1 MNILERLYYAGFL
14 VKQRYSLAHRERL
27 PFRVVSVGNI
37 TTGGT
42 GKTPATMAIAREAL
56 NRGLAPVILTR
67 GYRGK
72 AKGPC
77 FVTRGDGPL
86 LSVPEAGD
94 EPYLMAS
101 RLRKV
106 PIVKGPDRYQD
117 GVFAIDGLGL
127 QLNAP
132 ESCVLFILDDGF
144 QHVRL
149 FRDRDVVLMDANDP
163 FGGQRLLPAGKLREP
178 ASSLERAD
186 IIVITKSGPRMG
198 TLGPAIEKTINTI
211 REYNSKAPLFVADH
225 LSVSAADRQGREYPP
240 SALAGEKIYG
250 FCGIGSPESFRRT
263 LLDSGGDVA
272 GFRNFRDHHAY
283 TLPDIL
289 SLRREAER
297 LGCRWIV
304 TTEKDII
311 KINHLDLPENILIIR
326 IDFSIDGSFYDYV
339 FGR

>member
-27 PFRVVSVGNI
+27 PVRVVSVGNI

-86 LSVPEAGD
+86 LSVQEAGD

-117 GVFAIDGLGL
+117 GVFALEELGG

-132 ESCVLFILDDGF
+132 KSGILFILDDGF

-149 FRDRDVVLMDANDP
+149 FRDRDIVLLDAHDS
-163 FGGQRLLPAGKLREP
+163 FGRQRLLPIGKLREP

-186 IIVITKSGPRMG
+186 IIVITKSGAAMRGRGPGIERTIH
-198 TLGPAIEKTINTI
+198 TLRG
-211 REYNSKAPLFVADH
+211 YNSKALLFIADH
-225 LSVSAADRQGREYPP
+225 LPAAAADRQGREYPL
-240 SALAGEKIYG
+240 ADLAGASIFG
-250 FCGIGSPESFRRT
+250 FCGIGSPASFKET
-263 LLDSGGDVA
+263 LADIGAKLS
-272 GFRNFRDHHAY
+272 GFRQFRDHHEY
-283 TLPDIL
+283 TLADL
-289 SLRREAER
+289 NAVRDDAER

-311 KINHLDLPENILIIR
+311 KINHLDLPANILIIR
-326 IDFSIDGSFYDYV
+326 IDFSIDSSFYDYV